1 MQLRNKLSYQLNLV
15 QVNGIHFNQIN
26 SELKQ
31 AMLDKNVFVRDTLRL
46 VTSEIK
52 RFEVDT
58 RQEPSDDDVINI
70 LKRMA
75 KQRKDSI
82 HQYKEGGRPDLEEV
96 EQNELNLLAKYLP
109 QALNGDELKAALEEI
124 VSKNNFNGM
133 QDMGNVMKELRSKH
147 PNAEMSEASSIVK
160 ALLS

>member
-1 MQLRNKLSYQLNLV
+1 
-15 QVNGIHFNQIN
+15 
-26 SELKQ
+26 
-31 AMLDKNVFVRDTLRL
+31 MLDKNVFVRDTLRL

-109 QALNGDELKAALEEI
+109 QALNGDELRAALEEI

>member
-1 MQLRNKLSYQLNLV
+1 LSSLRD
-15 QVNGIHFNQIN
+15 QIN

-58 RQEPSDDDVINI
+58 RQEPSDDDIISI

-75 KQRKDSI
+75 KQRRDSI
-82 HQYKEGGRPDLEEV
+82 QQYKDGGRPDLEEI
-96 EQNELNLLAKYLP
+96 EQNELDLLDKYLP
-109 QALNGDELKAALEEI
+109 QALNGDALKDALQAI
-124 VSKNNFNGM
+124 VSEHNFSGM
-133 QDMGNVMKELRSKH
+133 QDMGNVMKELRSRH
-147 PNAEMSEASSIVK
+147 PNAEMSEAANIIK
-160 ALLS
+160 KILN

>member
-1 MQLRNKLSYQLNLV
+1 LSSLRD
-15 QVNGIHFNQIN
+15 QIN

-70 LKRMA
+70 LKKMA

>member
-1 MQLRNKLSYQLNLV
+1 
-15 QVNGIHFNQIN
+15 
-26 SELKQ
+26 
-31 AMLDKNVFVRDTLRL
+31 MLDKNVFVRDTLRL

-133 QDMGNVMKELRSKH
+133 QDMGNVMKELRSRH
-147 PNAEMSEASSIVK
+147 PNAEMSEASSFVK
-160 ALLS
+160 ELLS

>member
-1 MQLRNKLSYQLNLV
+1 M
-15 QVNGIHFNQIN
+15 F
-26 SELKQ
+26 
-31 AMLDKNVFVRDTLRL
+31 DKNVFVRDTLRL

-58 RQEPSDDDVINI
+58 RQEPSDDDIISI

-82 HQYKEGGRPDLEEV
+82 QQYKDGGRPDLEEI
-96 EQNELNLLAKYLP
+96 EQNELDLLDKYLP
-109 QALNGDELKAALEEI
+109 QALNGEALKDALQAIISEHNY
-124 VSKNNFNGM
+124 SGM
-133 QDMGNVMKELRSKH
+133 QDMGNVMKELRSRH

-160 ALLS
+160 NLLS

>member
-1 MQLRNKLSYQLNLV
+1 LSSLRD
-15 QVNGIHFNQIN
+15 QIN

-31 AMLDKNVFVRDTLRL
+31 AMLDKDVFVRDTLRL

-52 RFEVDT
+52 RFEVDK
-58 RQEPSDDDVINI
+58 RQEPTDDDIIAI

-82 HQYKEGGRPDLEEV
+82 QQYKDGGRPDLEEI
-96 EQNELNLLAKYLP
+96 EQNELDLLDKYLP
-109 QALNGDELKAALEEI
+109 QALNGDALKDALQAIISEH
-124 VSKNNFNGM
+124 NFSGM
-133 QDMGNVMKELRSKH
+133 QDMGNVMKELRSRH

-160 ALLS
+160 NLLS

>member
-1 MQLRNKLSYQLNLV
+1 MSSLRD
-15 QVNGIHFNQIN
+15 QIN

-58 RQEPSDDDVINI
+58 RQEPSDDDIISI

-82 HQYKEGGRPDLEEV
+82 QQYKDGGRPDLEEI
-96 EQNELNLLAKYLP
+96 EQNELDLLDKYLP
-109 QALNGDELKAALEEI
+109 QALNGDALKDALQAI
-124 VSKNNFNGM
+124 VSEHNFSGM
-133 QDMGNVMKELRSKH
+133 QDMGNVMKELRSRH
-147 PNAEMSEASSIVK
+147 PNAEMSEASSMVK
-160 ALLS
+160 NLLS